1 MSAAR
6 ITEITAVLLAR
17 LGALPVLAGRV
28 YRERVAR
35 IGDGLPP
42 RPFGV
47 LIAVSDDPAAG
58 TTPARPVWL
67 RALLLELV
75 VDAGEAD
82 TPPGVDA
89 QAGLQVAI
97 AAAQAA
103 RDALL
108 RDVRA
113 CLASLI
119 APGGRVL
126 GGLAQSLAIGACEI
140 EEPEFGS
147 TLAVLRV
154 PIVIGYTEPDR

>member
-1 MSAAR
+1 MNAR
-6 ITEITAVLLAR
+6 ITDITTELIAR
-17 LGALPVLAGRV
+17 LSALPALAGRV

-35 IGDGLPP
+35 IGDALPP

-47 LIAVSDDPAAG
+47 LIAVSDEMTG
-58 TTPARPVWL
+58 GTPARPVYS
-67 RALLLELV
+67 RAALLELV

-82 TPPGVDA
+82 SPPGADP
-89 QAGLQVAI
+89 QAELQAAI
-97 AAAQAA
+97 AAAQTA

-113 CLASLI
+113 CLAGLI

-126 GGLAQSLAIGACEI
+126 GGLAQSLASGGCEI
-140 EEPEFGS
+140 EEPDTGS

-154 PIVIGYTEPDR
+154 PIVIGYTEPGR